1 MEIEDAIRILN
12 PETTEEA
19 LAEIEY
25 YGGFCGRQAKIKACD
40 EACEIA
46 VDAMKEKRKESM
58 RPRGKWEKWDETW
71 DMPQA
76 KRLVRCSECKDF
88 YIRRLMSIEGTWNF
102 CPNCGAKMEMEMPES
117 AVSEQRNR
125 RDI

>member
-1 MEIEDAIRILN
+1 MEIEDAIRILD

-46 VDAMKEKRKESM
+46 VDAMKEKRKESL
-58 RPRGKWEKWDETW
+58 RPRGRWEKWNETW

-76 KRLVRCSECKDF
+76 KGYLRCSECKDV
-88 YIRRLMSIEGTWNF
+88 YIRKLMLIEGKWSF
-102 CPNCGAKMEMEMPES
+102 CPNCGAKMDKEMLES
-117 AVSEQRNR
+117 EVSE
-125 RDI
+125 